1 LGNIRKARSSA
12 LALDTVLPVEHAER
26 MRTTRLLGGLLAIC
40 LAGFVLIAGC
50 HKLTGEPTRQIRTP
64 EPPTTFVS
72 TAGGYVAHASF
83 DEPAVEERFSV
94 KPIEAWTEQETA
106 ADALG
111 RIGPPAVPALVEAL
125 KSPEAEVRLKAIEVL
140 ARMGNDAKD
149 ATPDLIR
156 LLDDPDERIRK
167 AATRALGIIG
177 PEAAPAVPALMRSLM
192 QPDPLPPSGEL
203 KPVPPQ

>member
-1 LGNIRKARSSA
+1 MRTIAHCFGLKGVFCVA
-12 LALDTVLPVEHAER
+12 LALA
-26 MRTTRLLGGLLAIC
+26 
-40 LAGFVLIAGC
+40 AGC
-50 HKLTGEPTRQIRTP
+50 HELTGEPTRQIRTP
-64 EPPTTFVS
+64 EPPTTFIS

-83 DEPAVEERFSV
+83 EDDAVEERFTV
-94 KPIEAWTEQETA
+94 KPIAAWTEQETA

-125 KSPEAEVRLKAIEVL
+125 KSPEADVRLKAVDVL

-192 QPDPLPPSGEL
+192 QPEPLPPAGEL
-203 KPVPPQ
+203 KPVPLQ